1 MNRQASNSGESLAQH
16 DAGKVGDPTVF
27 FGERDELGGRDDA
40 ETGMAPSGQNFEA
53 FQMARAQLDERL
65 KDGEELVAFQ
75 CTNGVSGTQ
84 ERHSGIVRRATLG
97 GKKNRAEA
105 DGRLWNTEIRCWY
118 KEGAFMTLIPT
129 APPYVLSSSR
139 YGLMLVNS
147 KDVYMGLAYLKYG
160 ECCQIETDFL
170 LSLLQSSGLVVEVG
184 SNMGVHTVPIGLEL
198 ARQGRKMLAFEPQRV
213 IFQQLCANLALN
225 GLMNVIAMPY
235 ACGAEAGSVSFTEPN
250 YRELGNFGATEMST
264 PNPSS
269 EPPAA
274 VQSVACFTLDSFV
287 AHEDVALIKIDV
299 EGFELAVLQGAVA
312 TLERSKPLL
321 YVENDRAST
330 SEELIDRKSTRL
342 NSSHSIASRMPSS
355 A

>member
-1 MNRQASNSGESLAQH
+1 
-16 DAGKVGDPTVF
+16 
-27 FGERDELGGRDDA
+27 
-40 ETGMAPSGQNFEA
+40 
-53 FQMARAQLDERL
+53 
-65 KDGEELVAFQ
+65 
-75 CTNGVSGTQ
+75 
-84 ERHSGIVRRATLG
+84 
-97 GKKNRAEA
+97 
-105 DGRLWNTEIRCWY
+105 
-118 KEGAFMTLIPT
+118 MTLIPA

-170 LSLLQSSGLVVEVG
+170 LSLIQSSGLVVEVG

-250 YRELGNFGATEMST
+250 YRELGNFGATEMSSS
-264 PNPSS
+264 NSSS
-269 EPPAA
+269 EPSAA

-330 SEELIDRKSTRL
+330 SEELIGWLLDHGYRL
-342 NSSHSIASRMPSS
+342 WWHTPLLFNSENCNGVKENLYAGIGSFNMLCVPTGREWTVAGLEEILEPCVHPVLR
-355 A
+355 